1 MKYFITGAAGFVG
14 YHISKNLLEKKH
26 EVFGYDAVTP
36 YYDIGLK
43 NRRIEN
49 LKKYPNFFFEKK
61 KFRR

>member
-43 NRRIEN
+43 IGELRT
-49 LKKYPNFFFEKK
+49 
-61 KFRR
+61 